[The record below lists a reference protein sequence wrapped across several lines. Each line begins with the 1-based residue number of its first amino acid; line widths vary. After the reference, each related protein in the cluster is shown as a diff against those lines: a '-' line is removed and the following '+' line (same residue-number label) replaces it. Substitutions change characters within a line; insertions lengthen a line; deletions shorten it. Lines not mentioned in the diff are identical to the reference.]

1 MFSAQPTSRSK
12 AYNQRL
18 SYRYF
23 TRQVLVQPMN
33 MDIHTSR
40 VMVALEL
47 PEKEPLQ
54 GALADMFYGCWYDV
68 PFFGERMLGQV
79 TDKLHEQTLQQF
91 QACIDKREYIET
103 VSKLATRWSVLTSP
117 SMSAYSHQL
126 RASSDDARAIAEHT
140 VAELLDE
147 REEAE
152 GDYEDPAIIAI
163 EDEFFAHCHA
173 CDDRLA
179 FSLVWWQLSKN
190 GWEFSPRWTH
200 ARHQLEQKPLEPVFT
215 TSRTQN

>member
-1 MFSAQPTSRSK
+1 MFTASPTSRSK

-23 TRQVLVQPMN
+23 TRQVLSQPMN

-40 VMVALEL
+40 VMAALEL
-47 PEKEPLQ
+47 TEKEPLQ

-68 PFFGERMLGQV
+68 PFFGERMLSQV

-91 QACIDKREYIET
+91 QACIDKREYVEQ
-103 VSKLATRWSVLTSP
+103 VSKLATRWSVLIAP

-126 RASSDDARAIAEHT
+126 RASSDDARAIAEST
-140 VAELLDE
+140 ISVLLDE
-147 REEAE
+147 RDESD
-152 GDYEDPAIIAI
+152 GDYADPTLMAV
-163 EDEFFAHCHA
+163 EDEFFAHCLA

-179 FSLVWWQLSKN
+179 FTLVWWQLSKN
-190 GWEFSPRWTH
+190 GWEFSPRWTQ
-200 ARHQLEQKPLEPVFT
+200 ARLQLEQKPLEN
-215 TSRTQN
+215 Q